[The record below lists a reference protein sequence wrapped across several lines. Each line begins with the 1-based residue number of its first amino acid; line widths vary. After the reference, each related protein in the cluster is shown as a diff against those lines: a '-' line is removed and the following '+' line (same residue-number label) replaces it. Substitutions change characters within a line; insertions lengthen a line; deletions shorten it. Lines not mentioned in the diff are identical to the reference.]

1 MAHERCPHVSR
12 TTACSSSHR
21 TPNGTPT
28 VPRATQKQ
36 SPCLLG
42 ERLRL
47 QKNLLEKEQEGLQQQ
62 DSSSIRLET
71 RWSQCPAPVTLG
83 CFTGK
88 CWTTAVLID
97 ATAPGEVRAKP
108 VKAVTSISLS
118 ASGGGW
124 GMEGFYL
131 LCVINNVKVLETL
144 DKQLGSILRLESNSQ
159 INKLISST
167 EVF

>member
-12 TTACSSSHR
+12 TTACSSSRR

-36 SPCLLG
+36 PPCLLG

-47 QKNLLEKEQEGLQQQ
+47 QKISWKKSRRGC
-62 DSSSIRLET
+62 SSRTAVGIRLKT
-71 RWSQCPAPVTLG
+71 RWSQCPVPVTLG
-83 CFTGK
+83 SFTGK

-118 ASGGGW
+118 ASVGGW

-159 INKLISST
+159 INKRISST